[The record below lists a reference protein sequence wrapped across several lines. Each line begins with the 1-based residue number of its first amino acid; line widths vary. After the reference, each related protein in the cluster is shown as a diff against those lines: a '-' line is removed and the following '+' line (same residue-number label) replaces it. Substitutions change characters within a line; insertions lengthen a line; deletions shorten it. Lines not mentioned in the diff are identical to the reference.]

1 MVAFRADNAPT
12 MSKRVSVTCIS
23 DKPYMTGEGLRT
35 EGSFHNLT
43 LGKVYEAEADGDWW
57 RVWDD
62 FGEDYL
68 YPSRMFEM
76 IA

>member
-1 MVAFRADNAPT
+1 MPKCVH
-12 MSKRVSVTCIS
+12 VTCLS
-23 DKPYMTGEGLRT
+23 NKPYLTGEGFRT
-35 EGSFHNLT
+35 DGHFTNLT
-43 LGKVYEAEADGDWW
+43 LGKVYEAVREGDWW

-76 IA
+76 TG